1 MHEAVLRRDGKP
13 VPPIPELMI
22 VADRT
27 IPYGLLL
34 SVMFSAKEKEA
45 GYKRFRLIVQKGAI
59 VPAPGG

>member
-1 MHEAVLRRDGKP
+1 
-13 VPPIPELMI
+13 MI